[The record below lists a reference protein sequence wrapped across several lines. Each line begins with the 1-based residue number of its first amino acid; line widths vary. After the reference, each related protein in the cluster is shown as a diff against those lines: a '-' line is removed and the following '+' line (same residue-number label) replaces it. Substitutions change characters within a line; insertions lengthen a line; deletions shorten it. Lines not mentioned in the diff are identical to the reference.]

1 MQNCSSVSTHFKVL
15 LIILLWPHFGGS
27 SSSLDIDL
35 TKKSKKKKKNQGT
48 WAQVNIPNFN
58 FYPTIMQTLTKL

>member
-35 TKKSKKKKKNQGT
+35 TKKSKKKKKKKCWMEFSTFLN
-48 WAQVNIPNFN
+48 A
-58 FYPTIMQTLTKL
+58 K